1 MARVGLKDREAP
13 IGQLAGLRGQAAIME
28 PERETSDGTKAR
40 ANIRSSDD
48 QRKGNRSF
56 RFCSAPLGC
65 WQGEIVMQAVALSK
79 NAVAVLRL
87 RVRGVRLPLTDRRL
101 EAYRELAVAGI
112 MREDGADFRF
122 AHDGW
127 LRREELLSADEAD
140 LRSREERLPARID
153 LSRAARKTLAGHL
166 AGDKQ
171 VTDANRE
178 AYRELAGAGIMVSVG
193 TFAKGD
199 DCVFQLTHQGWERRH
214 EFQRRLP
221 RFSASAIAR
230 SLSLAVSRIARGVSA
245 AR

>member
-1 MARVGLKDREAP
+1 
-13 IGQLAGLRGQAAIME
+13 
-28 PERETSDGTKAR
+28 
-40 ANIRSSDD
+40 
-48 QRKGNRSF
+48 
-56 RFCSAPLGC
+56 
-65 WQGEIVMQAVALSK
+65 MQAVALSK

-87 RVRGVRLPLTDRRL
+87 RVSGVRLPVTDRRL
-101 EAYRELAVAGI
+101 EAYRELAAAGI
-112 MREDGADFRF
+112 MQADGEDFRF
-122 AHDGW
+122 IQDGW
-127 LRREELLSADEAD
+127 VRREELLGTAEAY
-140 LRSREERLPARID
+140 LRSQEDSLPARID

-166 AGDKQ
+166 AGDKE

-199 DCVFQLTHQGWERRH
+199 DCVFQLTHQGWEHRH